1 MRPEKSRVRSDA
13 CIGLYLAELHFPEAR
28 TLKEKRA
35 PLASLR
41 DVSQAR
47 FHASFSEVGL
57 QDAWQ
62 RARVLTVVAASSLEQ
77 ARRRLDEIDRY
88 MHAREYEFVVA
99 RVLLKAAEAVDTVW
113 DIDS

>member
-1 MRPEKSRVRSDA
+1 MRPEA
-13 CIGLYLAELHFPEAR
+13 CIGVLLAELHFPDSR
-28 TLKEKRA
+28 SLKEKRA

-41 DVSQAR
+41 DVVHAR

-62 RARVLTVVAASSLEQ
+62 RARVLVVLAASSLQQ
-77 ARRRLDEIDRY
+77 ARERLDDIDRY
-88 MHAREYEFVVA
+88 LHGRDFEVS
-99 RVLLKAAEAVDTVW
+99 RLLLKTIDPVDGLW